1 MEINEDEE
9 TALEFFTYGMYE
21 EEAESKIIDEEP
33 GAIDTYFS
41 ESFPLVEEFVYR
53 YEILI
58 LWHWRFYFRGITL
71 EDSAFWELKEF
82 YQGEAKIV
90 IFLKKKLY

>member
-1 MEINEDEE
+1 MEINDDEE

-21 EEAESKIIDEEP
+21 EEAESKIIDEES

-53 YEILI
+53 YEI
-58 LWHWRFYFRGITL
+58 
-71 EDSAFWELKEF
+71 
-82 YQGEAKIV
+82 
-90 IFLKKKLY
+90 